1 MGKWVGHVLSNYGR
15 DRKDIKE
22 DGLGEVCM

>member
-1 MGKWVGHVLSNYGR
+1 MVKWVGHVLSNYGR